1 MSINSIN
8 LFRRLEYRFSI
19 PYLIE
24 AIIRESYQRKLRRPV
39 IALPILSSVWH
50 HDCMKGLLPF
60 HHARQSIISVIISSL
75 VMTATSVFADETEL
89 LISRANRYFGPLPD
103 SMPGSDND
111 TPELIAL
118 GKKLFFEKRL
128 SINDTQSCASCHRLD
143 GEFAGV
149 DNLPTSPGARGEQG
163 TRNSPTVLNSGWQD
177 SQFWDGRAEDLV
189 EQAKGPI
196 LNPIEMGMP
205 DEQTVVEKIS
215 GIAEYQKAFDIAFP
229 DQSPTI
235 TYQNIAEAIAAFERT
250 LITPGRFDDF
260 MKGDANALTAIE
272 QRGLDTFLKVDCN
285 SCHDGVLL
293 GGETFEPLGKE
304 NPYEN
309 QEDQGIFLLTGDESD
324 RMFFKVAPLRNVALT
339 APYFHD
345 GKIET
350 LEQAVR
356 KMGKLQLD
364 EDLTDQQ
371 VSDIT
376 SFLKTLT
383 DKNRAQ

>member
-1 MSINSIN
+1 M
-8 LFRRLEYRFSI
+8 LKH
-19 PYLIE
+19 
-24 AIIRESYQRKLRRPV
+24 IIWIV
-39 IALPILSSVWH
+39 ATALL
-50 HDCMKGLLPF
+50 
-60 HHARQSIISVIISSL
+60 
-75 VMTATSVFADETEL
+75 TATTTAFADESDR

-103 SMPGSDND
+103 SMPGSEND
-111 TPELIAL
+111 TAERIAL
-118 GKKLFFEKRL
+118 GRKLFFEKRL
-128 SINDTQSCASCHRLD
+128 SINDTQSCASCHRLED
-143 GEFAGV
+143 GFAGV

-205 DEQTVVEKIS
+205 DEQTVVKKIR
-215 GIAEYQKAFDIAFP
+215 GIVEYQNEFAQAFP
-229 DQSPTI
+229 GGEQAI

-260 MKGDANALTAIE
+260 MQGNAEALSEDE
-272 QRGLDTFLKVDCN
+272 QRGLKTFLKLDCQ
-285 SCHDGVLL
+285 SCHDGVLI
-293 GGETFEPLGKE
+293 GGETYEPLGKE
-304 NPYEN
+304 HPYEN
-309 QEDQGIFLLTGDESD
+309 QDDQGIYLLTGDESD

-345 GKIET
+345 GKIKT
-350 LEQAVR
+350 LEEAVR

-376 SFLKTLT
+376 DFLNTLT
-383 DKNRAQ
+383 DKNREMFSTK